1 MHDMS
6 AFAWVGIG
14 VGFHQ
19 GGKKKK
25 EKEKTTKEECTDQ
38 YRYSGIAF
46 FL

>member
-19 GGKKKK
+19 GGKKKRKK
-25 EKEKTTKEECTDQ
+25 EKPQKKNVQTNTD
-38 YRYSGIAF
+38 I
-46 FL
+46 LE